1 MDLRGIFRPFCFSDV
16 IEEFASKAALF
27 PFSCCWNPTAPPSS
41 RSPCTLSLSHLAFLP
56 RASLSQSADATEKRA
71 EVNSLSPCFINNA
84 SQRLTEPVWTAG
96 LIKGPEPFLYDGCTF
111 ARRRDLF
118 NLGDKLLFDLVA
130 VFIHLLMCRRVF
142 FLSLSVLPSLRRCF
156 S

>member
-1 MDLRGIFRPFCFSDV
+1 MLQRCHRRVRIKGRSASIFMLLEPHR
-16 IEEFASKAALF
+16 
-27 PFSCCWNPTAPPSS
+27 PPSS
-41 RSPCTLSLSHLAFLP
+41 HCPCTLSLSHLAFLS

-84 SQRLTEPVWTAG
+84 SQRLTEPVWMAG
-96 LIKGPEPFLYDGCTF
+96 GIKGPEPFLYDGCTF

-142 FLSLSVLPSLRRCF
+142 SLSQCFAISPSLF
-156 S
+156 

>member
-1 MDLRGIFRPFCFSDV
+1 MSSTCSHQRLLRFHFH
-16 IEEFASKAALF
+16 AAGT
-27 PFSCCWNPTAPPSS
+27 PQPPP

-130 VFIHLLMCRRVF
+130 LFIHLLMCRRVF
-142 FLSLSVLPSLRRCF
+142 FSLSQCFAISPSLF
-156 S
+156 